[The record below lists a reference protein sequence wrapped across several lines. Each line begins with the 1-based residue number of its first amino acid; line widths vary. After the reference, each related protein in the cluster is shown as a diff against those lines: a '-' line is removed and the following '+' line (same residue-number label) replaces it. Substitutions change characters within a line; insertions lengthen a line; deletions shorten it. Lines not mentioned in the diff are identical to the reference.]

1 MVNFKSQ
8 GKKSSKSCSLF
19 CKAVL
24 FKKYS
29 VSLCEFFS
37 FYNKTFESYLG
48 REAMMNSCEDSF
60 DFPPCG
66 GGGGDGGDSSSRSD
80 TDSQTSEAS
89 PEHDLCEPS
98 LNILLQISKRLSTI
112 YLQPSSVIFHGSYSI
127 PLVNIAESHDKVR

>member
-1 MVNFKSQ
+1 
-8 GKKSSKSCSLF
+8 
-19 CKAVL
+19 
-24 FKKYS
+24 
-29 VSLCEFFS
+29 
-37 FYNKTFESYLG
+37 
-48 REAMMNSCEDSF
+48 MMNSCEDSF